1 LPRGKPTATLSERFP
16 RQSVA
21 KSIDGMSHQ
30 HADAQ
35 NEGRSHN
42 SSRKH
47 ELSPRSKSIKE
58 DEHMHSQKNFG
69 DRTRFDRDRCALAT
83 ATCLQHPERPTWALR
98 GWSRSAVIG
107 VAAKKEVPATRART
121 VAAPVPSPPAKHSC
135 RSVPGRTRTS
145 STRCATPSCPL
156 PASKVSGAFDSAPK
170 HSFALRAGG
179 GKARGWVPSIL
190 EASVS
195 ICGMPLRRWITARRS
210 CRRPTLEGVKHT
222 C

>member
-1 LPRGKPTATLSERFP
+1 LPRGKPTATLSERFL

-58 DEHMHSQKNFG
+58 DEHMHSQKKFG

-156 PASKVSGAFDSAPK
+156 PASKVSGALDRARIAPK
-170 HSFALRAGG
+170 HSFAPGGNREATTPAKPRSVPRA
-179 GKARGWVPSIL
+179 RDRRQHDCRL
-190 EASVS
+190 CAS
-195 ICGMPLRRWITARRS
+195 GRQAPWHAPR
-210 CRRPTLEGVKHT
+210 H
-222 C
+222 